1 MFVQQDNSVVKV
13 ADYFDKLLGG
23 NSIRNTLITA
33 TVVVV
38 VLGLVE
44 YALFALIPP
53 PGHYILVAL
62 PHAALLALL
71 VRTCMAIGALRGKV
85 ALGRS
90 WDYGLFV
97 LFFIIELA
105 ALTVAPFRDGFYEG
119 CQKDVGKNRQLLTPG
134 WFADSKESAR

>member
-1 MFVQQDNSVVKV
+1 MFVQQDNSVLKV
-13 ADYFDKLLGG
+13 ADCLDKLLGG

-53 PGHYILVAL
+53 PGYYILVAL

-97 LFFIIELA
+97 FFFIIELA

-134 WFADSKESAR
+134 WFVDSKESAR

>member
-1 MFVQQDNSVVKV
+1 MPEQKGNSVEKV
-13 ADYFDKLLGG
+13 ASYLDKLLGG
-23 NSIRNTLITA
+23 NSIRKVLITA
-33 TVVVV
+33 TVLAV

-53 PGHYILVAL
+53 PSHYILVAM

-97 LFFIIELA
+97 LFFIIMLA

-119 CQKDVGKNRQLLTPG
+119 CQKNVGKNRQLLTPG
-134 WFADSKESAR
+134 WLADSSESTR

>member
-1 MFVQQDNSVVKV
+1 MLVQQDNSVVKV

-119 CQKDVGKNRQLLTPG
+119 CQKNVGKNRQLLTPG
-134 WFADSKESAR
+134 WFVDSRKLAR